1 MRFNCYEE
9 AARRVAELESL
20 LTAKGNKAIKK
31 AMLPQPLPK
40 GEFYTYNA
48 LTLMFQKLLEIHDAQ
63 GKCDAAI
70 DFTTQYWKEDKRD
83 MTPLYKPLGELII
96 MAVTYLERSG
106 CDADKR
112 MLLFSKL
119 NHREDD

>member
-48 LTLMFQKLLEIHDAQ
+48 LTLMFL
-63 GKCDAAI
+63 G
-70 DFTTQYWKEDKRD
+70 
-83 MTPLYKPLGELII
+83 YKSSACKNIQQ
-96 MAVTYLERSG
+96 VNKSG
-106 CDADKR
+106 
-112 MLLFSKL
+112 
-119 NHREDD
+119 